1 MAFVSSGFF
10 LSVTMVDYG
19 VNETRKRWKMTA
31 ANNAAALTDAAIVI
45 AALEAVTDAEVTAYS
60 VEQGFN
66 EDTIVPPTVVNPV
79 SVVASNTA
87 SVLGGGNK
95 KVNFSI
101 PAPDIAIFEGP
112 TGDAADIV
120 DVADAAVIA
129 YVALFK
135 TGGQLFLSDG
145 ERINAH
151 LKGIRVTQKRRL
163 SGGN

>member
-1 MAFVSSGFF
+1 MAFATSGFY

-19 VNETRKRWKMTA
+19 DNETNKRWKMTA
-31 ANNAAALTDAAIVI
+31 ATNANALTDAAAVMT
-45 AALEAVTDAEVTAYS
+45 ALAAVTDAEVLSYS
-60 VEQGFN
+60 VEERFN
-66 EDTIVPPTVVNPV
+66 EGTVVLPTVVNPV

-87 SVLGGGNK
+87 TVLGAGTK

-101 PAPDIAIFEGP
+101 PAPQIAIFEDT

-120 DVADAAVIA
+120 DTGNAAVEA
-129 YVALFK
+129 YVALFQ
-135 TGGQLFLSDG
+135 TGGKLFLSDG
-145 ERINAH
+145 ERIGTH

>member
-1 MAFVSSGFF
+1 MAFATAGFF

-19 VNETRKRWKMTA
+19 ANETNKRWKMTA
-31 ANNAAALTDAAIVI
+31 ATMATAVTDAAAIMT
-45 AALEAVTDAEVTAYS
+45 ALAAVTDAEVTSYAIEERY
-60 VEQGFN
+60 N
-66 EDTIVPPTVVNPV
+66 EGTIVPPTVINPV

-87 SVLGGGNK
+87 SVLGAGNK

-101 PAPDIAIFEGP
+101 PAPQIAIFEGP

-120 DVADAAVIA
+120 DTDNAAVEA
-129 YVALFK
+129 YVALFQ
-135 TGGQLFLSDG
+135 TGGKLFLSDG